1 MSNYVQITDF
11 TAKDSLPSGNAAK
24 LVKGVD
30 FDGEFAAISTAIT
43 SKVDKTGSAMTGDL
57 TFNDSS
63 KLLLGDESDLQIYHE
78 GSHSRIRD
86 TGTGNLYIEGSSNIS
101 LISPASTYAVFGPS
115 SVELNYSNSKKLE
128 TTTGGVDITGTATAT
143 TAFTAPSAT
152 FTALASS
159 GLDVIGETETDTLV
173 VDNNA
178 DGVIVRF
185 NKGGTLCGGVRTALT
200 GGVPDLTIGSGIASL
215 RYAVGIGA
223 GSISPARLSDNVA
236 QDGVLDLG
244 LASAQ
249 WDDIYSVNAV
259 TVSSDRNVKQSIEEL
274 TEAEKR
280 VARSCKGLV
289 CKFKY
294 NAAVEKKGIDGARYH
309 FGVIAQ
315 ELQAAFEAEG
325 LDAGEY
331 GVFVSTTWTD
341 EEGVEQTKL
350 GVRYTELLAFIIGG
364 LV

>member
-1 MSNYVQITDF
+1 M
-11 TAKDSLPSGNAAK
+11 
-24 LVKGVD
+24 
-30 FDGEFAAISTAIT
+30 
-43 SKVDKTGSAMTGDL
+43 
-57 TFNDSS
+57 
-63 KLLLGDESDLQIYHE
+63 
-78 GSHSRIRD
+78 IRD

-101 LISPASTYAVFGPS
+101 LISPASTYAVFGPN

-128 TTTGGVDITGTATAT
+128 TTTGGVDVTGTATAT

-159 GLDVIGETETDTLV
+159 GLDVSGETETNTLV

-178 DGVIVRF
+178 DGVVVRF
-185 NKGGTLCGGVRTALT
+185 NKTGTLCGGVRTGLSGT
-200 GGVPDLTIGSGIASL
+200 LPDLTIGNGISSL
-215 RYAVGIGA
+215 RYLVGTG
-223 GSISPARLSDNVA
+223 GNSISPAR
-236 QDGVLDLG
+236 
-244 LASAQ
+244 
-249 WDDIYSVNAV
+249 
-259 TVSSDRNVKQSIEEL
+259 L

-280 VARSCKGLV
+280 VACSCKGLV